1 MESLKQ
7 NRVPP
12 GAGNHLQCIAL
23 LFLFLPSASCPVGL
37 RVQSFHVQAWS
48 HPLEEWGAPDLST
61 QALGIFGCLSASS
74 PSPKARPSG
83 GSWCQARAVSR
94 PVCVRLRHCHICLS
108 ATPWTVASQVPL
120 SMESSRQEH
129 LSRLPF
135 PPPGDLPHPGI
146 DSESPTLTG
155 RYFTAESS

>member
-94 PVCVRLRHCHICLS
+94 PVCVRVRHCHVRLCNPIDCSLPGS
-108 ATPWTVASQVPL
+108 SVHGIFEARTLEQVAVS
-120 SMESSRQEH
+120 SSRG
-129 LSRLPF
+129 SS
-135 PPPGDLPHPGI
+135 PPWD
-146 DSESPTLTG
+146 
-155 RYFTAESS
+155 